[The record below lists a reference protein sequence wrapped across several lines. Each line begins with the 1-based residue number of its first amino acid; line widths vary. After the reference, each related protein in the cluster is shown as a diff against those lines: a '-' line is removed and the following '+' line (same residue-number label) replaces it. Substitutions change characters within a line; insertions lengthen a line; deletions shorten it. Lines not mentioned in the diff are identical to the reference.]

1 MGTGKKP
8 DLTGVHFVSRRLANG
23 RRRWHVYAWRGGPK
37 IMEADGG
44 AKPALTAGAVAAFV
58 TAHESKHEPRRD
70 TFGGLAQAYLKSPE
84 YLRLAATTRK
94 EWRLWID
101 RANDEFSDARLHLFS
116 HPKMRGAVLEYRDKW
131 AHAPRS
137 ADYAVEVLS
146 RVLSWGLQRGWVM
159 HNPAHGAPTLY
170 RGDRSEIVWEDH
182 EIEAVAAKMAP
193 HVARAF
199 KLASWTGL
207 ARRDLVTLRWDQVG
221 DLYISRRRGKTGVEA
236 VIPLFDET
244 RAILAECPK
253 VAVTVLT
260 NARKK
265 PWTPRGFASAVE
277 DARAEVGAE
286 RTGKEERVLYPEGKT
301 LHDLRGTFATRLMH
315 NGFEDR
321 EIDEIMGWET
331 GKSARIRRVYISRK
345 AVVISAIERMRSRKK
360 QD

>member
-1 MGTGKKP
+1 MGANKSP
-8 DLTGVHFVSRRLANG
+8 DLKGVYFVPRKLADG

-44 AKPALTAGAVAAFV
+44 AKPALTADAVAAFV
-58 TAHESKHEPRRD
+58 TAHESKHEPKRD
-70 TFGGLAQAYLKSPE
+70 TFGGLVTAYLKSPE

-101 RANDEFSDARLHLFS
+101 RANVEFGEARLHLFS
-116 HPKMRGAVLEYRDKW
+116 NPRMRGAILEYRDKW

-137 ADYAVEVLS
+137 ADYAIEVLS

-207 ARRDLVTLRWDQVG
+207 ARGDLVKLRWDQVG
-221 DLYISRRRGKTGVEA
+221 DLYISRKRGKTGVEA

-260 NARKK
+260 NARKQ

-277 DARAEVGAE
+277 DARTAAKVA
-286 RTGKEERVLYPEGKT
+286 TGKT

-321 EIDEIMGWET
+321 EIDEVLGWET

-345 AVVISAIERMRSRKK
+345 AVVISAIERMRKRYKK
-360 QD
+360 E